1 MSRRRNDRVMPMLR
15 NKRYERLVNQEGGQG
30 DKMQYGLYVHGM
42 VTADDDGGTGLDMG
56 GRRGSW

>member
-1 MSRRRNDRVMPMLR
+1 MSVSQSGRGAFPPW
-15 NKRYERLVNQEGGQG
+15 G